1 MLGLFLLPLPLL
13 LPLRLTRELL
23 AQLVANRLQVLR
35 DRLNILVLH
44 EVVRAPLG
52 QQSQRLPSPVRLA
65 GQVVLPLHLVRRVH
79 LLDRLIEEV
88 AQRGQEEPTRVLA
101 RLQVGVVDVAQARDI
116 RLVKSEFACALSKE
130 VGGGGLLTLWRV
142 GAGDWLLL
150 YVVRAAF
157 VLPLVPDGLAL
168 QQVLGTLGKAC
179 AGWGC
184 VPEKVVALFE
194 RRAAPG
200 GLLVSQ
206 DLRGC
211 LELDLGG
218 EVLEENEE
226 LDEDLTSEVVVI
238 ELQVQELRIC

>member
-1 MLGLFLLPLPLL
+1 
-13 LPLRLTRELL
+13 
-23 AQLVANRLQVLR
+23 
-35 DRLNILVLH
+35 
-44 EVVRAPLG
+44 
-52 QQSQRLPSPVRLA
+52 
-65 GQVVLPLHLVRRVH
+65 
-79 LLDRLIEEV
+79 
-88 AQRGQEEPTRVLA
+88 
-101 RLQVGVVDVAQARDI
+101 VVDVAQARDI
-116 RLVKSEFACALSKE
+116 GLVEGEFACAFSQE
-130 VGGGGLLTLWRV
+130 VGSGGLLTLWRI

-150 YVVRAAF
+150 DVVRAAF

-168 QQVLGTLGKAC
+168 QQVLGALGEAC

-184 VPEKVVALFE
+184 VPEEVVALFE

-200 GLLVSQ
+200 GLLVGQ

-226 LDEDLTSEVVVI
+226 LDEDLTSEVVVV